1 MYTEEKE
8 KYNID
13 IKVLGYLQTQRLFN
27 CQDSENLKNNII
39 QMINNSI
46 EKEEIQLKIINNEHL
61 NFEKKLINFPKMKYL
76 SKMNHKYIF
85 FLQDEIIVGFLKSK
99 RDNKDPYLYRIP
111 IIFVNENFRN
121 IGIGETLLKIYFNE
135 VVVNKKY
142 QINLDSNQTKYIDY
156 FKKFGFEIIEDE
168 SSSND
173 TKMIKISQ
181 NFSNI

>member
-27 CQDSENLKNNII
+27 GQDNENLKDNII
-39 QMINNSI
+39 QLINNSI

-61 NFEKKLINFPKMKYL
+61 NFEKKLLNIPKMKYL
-76 SKMNHKYIF
+76 SNINHKYIF
-85 FLQDEIIVGFLKSK
+85 FLQGEIVVGLLKSK
-99 RDNKDPYLYRIP
+99 RDNKDRYLYRIP

-135 VVVNKKY
+135 VVINKRY
-142 QINLDSNQTKYIDY
+142 QINLDSNQIKYIDY
-156 FKKFGFEIIEDE
+156 FKKFGFEVIEEE
-168 SSSND
+168 SSSKS

-181 NFSNI
+181 NFSFI

>member
-13 IKVLGYLQTQRLFN
+13 IKVLNYLATQRLFN
-27 CQDSENLKNNII
+27 GQDSENLKNNII
-39 QMINNSI
+39 QMINNGI
-46 EKEEIQLKIINNEHL
+46 EKEEISLKTVNEEHL
-61 NFEKKLINFPKMKYL
+61 NFEKKLLDISNMKYL
-76 SKMNHKYIF
+76 VKMCHKYIF
-85 FLQDEIIVGFLKSK
+85 FLQGEIIVGFLKSK
-99 RDNKDPYLYRIP
+99 RDKKDRYLYRIP

-135 VVVNKKY
+135 VVVNKRY
-142 QINLDSNQTKYIDY
+142 QINLDSNQIKYMDY
-156 FKKFGFEIIEDE
+156 FKKFGFEVIEDE

-181 NFSNI
+181 NFTYF